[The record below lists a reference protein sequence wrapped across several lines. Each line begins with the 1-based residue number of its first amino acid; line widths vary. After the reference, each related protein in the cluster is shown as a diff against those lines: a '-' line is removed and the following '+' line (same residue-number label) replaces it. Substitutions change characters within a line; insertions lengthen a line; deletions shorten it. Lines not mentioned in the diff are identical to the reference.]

1 MYDTFAPDYD
11 HFVNWPERLAFE
23 MPFIVSLLE
32 KISAQNK
39 SPLKILDAACGS
51 GQHAIALAKRGFKV
65 SAADLSAPMI
75 AKARANATEANV
87 AVDFKVAGFGAHRQA
102 FGEKKFDAVLCLGNS
117 LPHLLT
123 PAELL
128 AALQDFSGCLRPG
141 GLLLLQNRNFDAVMK
156 NRQRWMEPQADS
168 DGKTEWLFLRFY
180 DFEANEVIRFNI
192 VMLKRPIG
200 GKWTT
205 SIHSTFLAPLL
216 GEDLA
221 NSIAAAG
228 FEDLQTYGSLSGEP
242 FSPLSSEN
250 LVVTAS
256 STKYK

>member
-11 HFVNWPERLAFE
+11 HFVNWPKRLAFE

-32 KISAQNK
+32 KIPVQNK

-51 GQHAIALAKRGFKV
+51 GKHAVALAKRGFEV
-65 SAADLSAPMI
+65 SAADLSVPMI

-87 AVDFKVAGFGAHRQA
+87 ALDFKVAGFGAHRQA
-102 FGEKKFDAVLCLGNS
+102 FGEKKFDSVLCLGNS

-128 AALQDFSGCLRPG
+128 VALQDFSACLCPG

-180 DFEANEVIRFNI
+180 DFEANGLIRFNI
-192 VMLKRPIG
+192 IMLKRPIG
-200 GKWTT
+200 GEWAT

-216 GEDLA
+216 SEDLTKA
-221 NSIAAAG
+221 ITAAG
-228 FEDLQTYGSLSGEP
+228 FKNLQTYGSLSGEP
-242 FSPLSSEN
+242 FSPLSSGN
-250 LVVTAS
+250 LVMTAFS
-256 STKYK
+256 AKNK